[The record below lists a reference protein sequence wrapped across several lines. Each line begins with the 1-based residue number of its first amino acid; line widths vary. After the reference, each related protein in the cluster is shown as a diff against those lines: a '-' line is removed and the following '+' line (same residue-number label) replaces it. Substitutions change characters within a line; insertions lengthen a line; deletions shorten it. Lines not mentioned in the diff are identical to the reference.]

1 MSHASLFTSSLVRC
15 LLGRFIIRRLL
26 EGDIAQHGHS
36 SAGHTVLRRG
46 GILGLEQNSGA
57 QGRGGQ
63 VLRVL
68 ETTALVAQ
76 SALEDAH
83 ILNLHL
89 LAQSDEMAQGEAQ
102 LIQYCDAV
110 RTLHRSL
117 GLDEV
122 RQLSRGD
129 MLLVIQ

>member
-68 ETTALVAQ
+68 ETA
-76 SALEDAH
+76 
-83 ILNLHL
+83 IN
-89 LAQSDEMAQGEAQ
+89 
-102 LIQYCDAV
+102 
-110 RTLHRSL
+110 
-117 GLDEV
+117 
-122 RQLSRGD
+122 
-129 MLLVIQ
+129 